1 MSPAVMDVQSPLTSP
16 PQMQP
21 KQQQSFTPQNP
32 NPNPLFPFDSGSN
45 LPEQHQSSNP
55 GFSLPF
61 VPRMSSEKSNS
72 SAVSG
77 RSKPR
82 LVKIRRQMGSQ
93 QGKSSNNYGLN
104 PFQSV
109 LENSNQVNNA
119 TSSSSN
125 GFNSLVGDV
134 GFVFGSHK
142 NSLMSDLNSE
152 KEQCTGSAEGF
163 GSFNNVG
170 FVFGVNKSNSD
181 SNSHSEHKESSG
193 GVGELGANVGFVFG
207 ANKSSSLTNSDLER
221 RPSSGNVRQLGPD
234 EFGELNY
241 GGFVFGAK
249 KSNSVSNKNSEQRAS
264 NGSEGQMHA
273 DEFRKFDSVQF
284 VSKPTTSVSSS
295 NFEAREPSVNVEIF
309 GEGGGTMKEENKAE
323 FRKLDDQCFVFSGD
337 LMSNSNLKTKESH
350 ENVEK
355 SASDVSGKMKLDFG
369 KLDNISFGLGGNWS
383 ELTSNLDSV
392 KSESNENGGKSVPIA
407 SQKMKLGAQLGLS
420 DNVGFNFS
428 ACLKSSSSI
437 SDFQKRESSESS
449 GKSDFEDVGKMKVDI
464 EVGSVVNN
472 KDNFVF
478 GSSVSSTSASGTS
491 TAHKLSDEMKKL
503 TVDDCGMI
511 ECSDNAEDPNI
522 NSYGSSNH
530 VFVFGSDKSPP
541 GFCTGK
547 ARTTSYEQVKDA
559 NLKGS
564 GNASAVEKTE
574 GVNFRTIDENVFVF
588 SSSIDAAGSFGGGE
602 RHVMPTEKDKS
613 TSGLGVFDGIKLGCP
628 FGSSWEEKQPAN
640 VDEKSSNGP
649 SVGTS
654 TPKPFTFQAGLGKI
668 SDGPQDQLNDDTN
681 LNKTSNQSLF
691 SSSGLGFEVPSMG
704 RFENKDKFSFTS
716 TPVGLGASTTD
727 FRTSNRD
734 ASCSFTANL
743 YNGLNKKL
751 EFCEKSISIKD
762 KTGKK
767 TRRKLRQAIPVQQQ
781 SRQNCVSKE
790 GSQQNPDSPACYSP
804 MDFSPYHDNSCAPS
818 AVNATSSTCASDE
831 DLAAAREGPNTSED
845 DKKCRGKHEEVS
857 KNHYE
862 RFVAHSSLEEAETEC
877 SNFKSEQKTIN
888 RGGGVAEDSVNS
900 DRKREESE
908 CVKQFCFA
916 SSVEDISVRN
926 FTFSVSSAQDNFS
939 ATKRQ
944 NRKKYRMKVGHSPN
958 CTAPSQKVDTASS
971 SVQSSPFDS
980 GYLHRIWA
988 QDKEGDIISSQRKG
1002 ENKSKGGEEHDKKG
1016 STAATLEA
1024 CEKWRIR
1031 GNQAYE
1037 KGYRSEAEEFYTK
1050 GINCI
1055 LHSEKSGCCVEPLV
1069 LCYSNRAAARM
1080 SRGRMREALGDCM
1093 MAASLDP
1100 TFHKVQ
1106 IRAANCHLALGEVE
1120 DALQYFSKC
1129 VESGSHVC
1137 LDRRIII
1144 EAANGL
1150 QNAQKVAECMN
1161 QCAELLRQRTS
1172 NAANSALEIISQ
1184 VLSISSYS
1192 EKLLEMKGEAL
1203 LMLQRYEEVI
1213 QLCEQTL
1220 VFAEKNFAM
1229 VTGDN
1234 NIVNVDGLEY
1244 KNSSI
1249 KLWRWL
1255 LISKSYF
1262 YLGRLDEALDLLEKQ
1277 ELLRSTEDRHGS
1289 STRESSI
1296 PFAVTVRE
1304 LLHRKNAGNEAFQS
1318 GRHTEAVEHYT
1329 AVVSSSIESRP
1340 FAAICFCNRAAA
1352 HQSLGQIADAIAD
1365 CSLAIA
1371 LDGSY
1376 SKAVSRRATLHE
1388 TIRDYEQAASDVHR
1402 LISLLEKQSQEKVQ
1416 QCGSPDGSAGGNVEE
1431 LRQARRRL
1439 SSVEEK
1445 AKKGISLDH
1454 YLILGIKPSDAAS
1467 EIKKA
1472 YRKAALR
1479 HHPDKA
1485 GQFLARSESGDDGQL
1500 WKEIADEVHKDAD
1513 RLFKMIGE
1521 AYAVLSDPTK
1531 RSHYDLQEELRNAQK
1546 ESNGSRASRGPS
1558 DYYSS
1563 PFDGS
1568 ASRRYWKQSWKT
1580 YGNSRSQF

>member
-1 MSPAVMDVQSPLTSP
+1 
-16 PQMQP
+16 
-21 KQQQSFTPQNP
+21 
-32 NPNPLFPFDSGSN
+32 
-45 LPEQHQSSNP
+45 
-55 GFSLPF
+55 
-61 VPRMSSEKSNS
+61 
-72 SAVSG
+72 
-77 RSKPR
+77 
-82 LVKIRRQMGSQ
+82 
-93 QGKSSNNYGLN
+93 
-104 PFQSV
+104 
-109 LENSNQVNNA
+109 
-119 TSSSSN
+119 
-125 GFNSLVGDV
+125 
-134 GFVFGSHK
+134 
-142 NSLMSDLNSE
+142 
-152 KEQCTGSAEGF
+152 
-163 GSFNNVG
+163 
-170 FVFGVNKSNSD
+170 
-181 SNSHSEHKESSG
+181 
-193 GVGELGANVGFVFG
+193 
-207 ANKSSSLTNSDLER
+207 
-221 RPSSGNVRQLGPD
+221 
-234 EFGELNY
+234 
-241 GGFVFGAK
+241 
-249 KSNSVSNKNSEQRAS
+249 
-264 NGSEGQMHA
+264 
-273 DEFRKFDSVQF
+273 
-284 VSKPTTSVSSS
+284 
-295 NFEAREPSVNVEIF
+295 
-309 GEGGGTMKEENKAE
+309 MKEENKAE

-337 LMSNSNLKTKESH
+337 LMSNSNLKKKESH

-355 SASDVSGKMKLDFG
+355 SASHVSGKMKSDFG
-369 KLDNISFGLGGNWS
+369 KLDNISFVLGGNWS

-392 KSESNENGGKSVPIA
+392 KSESNEKGGKSVPIG

-437 SDFQKRESSESS
+437 SDFKKRESSESS

-503 TVDDCGMI
+503 TVDDCGKI
-511 ECSDNAEDPNI
+511 ECCDNAEDPNI

-547 ARTTSYEQVKDA
+547 AGTTSYEQVKDA
-559 NLKGS
+559 NLKGP
-564 GNASAVEKTE
+564 GNGAAVEKTE
-574 GVNFRTIDENVFVF
+574 GVNFRTIDKNVFVF

-602 RHVMPTEKDKS
+602 RHVMPTEKDKN

-649 SVGTS
+649 SVSTS
-654 TPKPFTFQAGLGKI
+654 TPKPFIFQAGLSKI

-818 AVNATSSTCASDE
+818 AVNATSSTYASDE

-877 SNFKSEQKTIN
+877 SNSKSEQKTIN
-888 RGGGVAEDSVNS
+888 RGGGVVEDSVNS

-939 ATKRQ
+939 ATKSQ
-944 NRKKYRMKVGHSPN
+944 NRKKYRMKVGHGPN
-958 CTAPSQKVDTASS
+958 CTTPSQKVDTASS
-971 SVQSSPFDS
+971 SVQSSPLDS
-980 GYLHRIWA
+980 GYLPRIWA
-988 QDKEGDIISSQRKG
+988 QDKEGDIFSSQRKG

-1037 KGYRSEAEEFYTK
+1037 KGYMSEAEEFYTK
-1050 GINCI
+1050 GINCV

-1069 LCYSNRAAARM
+1069 LCYSNRTAARM
-1080 SRGRMREALGDCM
+1080 SRGRMREALRDYM

-1106 IRAANCHLALGEVE
+1106 ITAANCHLVLGEVE

-1137 LDRRIII
+1137 LDHRIII

-1161 QCAELLRQRTS
+1161 QCAELLRRRTS
-1172 NAANSALEIISQ
+1172 NAAISALEIISQ

-1203 LMLQRYEEVI
+1203 LMLRRYEEVI

-1249 KLWRWL
+1249 RLWRWL

-1304 LLHRKNAGNEAFQS
+1304 LLHRKVFWW
-1318 GRHTEAVEHYT
+1318 
-1329 AVVSSSIESRP
+1329 P
-1340 FAAICFCNRAAA
+1340 FF
-1352 HQSLGQIADAIAD
+1352 
-1365 CSLAIA
+1365 
-1371 LDGSY
+1371 
-1376 SKAVSRRATLHE
+1376 
-1388 TIRDYEQAASDVHR
+1388 
-1402 LISLLEKQSQEKVQ
+1402 
-1416 QCGSPDGSAGGNVEE
+1416 
-1431 LRQARRRL
+1431 
-1439 SSVEEK
+1439 
-1445 AKKGISLDH
+1445 
-1454 YLILGIKPSDAAS
+1454 
-1467 EIKKA
+1467 
-1472 YRKAALR
+1472 
-1479 HHPDKA
+1479 
-1485 GQFLARSESGDDGQL
+1485 
-1500 WKEIADEVHKDAD
+1500 
-1513 RLFKMIGE
+1513 
-1521 AYAVLSDPTK
+1521 
-1531 RSHYDLQEELRNAQK
+1531 
-1546 ESNGSRASRGPS
+1546 
-1558 DYYSS
+1558 
-1563 PFDGS
+1563 
-1568 ASRRYWKQSWKT
+1568 
-1580 YGNSRSQF
+1580 

>member
-32 NPNPLFPFDSGSN
+32 NPPFPFDSGSN
-45 LPEQHQSSNP
+45 LPEQHRSSNL

-93 QGKSSNNYGLN
+93 QGKSSNNSGLN
-104 PFQSV
+104 PFQ
-109 LENSNQVNNA
+109 
-119 TSSSSN
+119 
-125 GFNSLVGDV
+125 DV

-142 NSLMSDLNSE
+142 NSLMSNLNSE
-152 KEQCTGSAEGF
+152 KQQCTGSAEGF

-221 RPSSGNVRQLGPD
+221 RPSSGNVQQLGAD
-234 EFGELNY
+234 EFGELNC

-284 VSKPTTSVSSS
+284 GSKPTTS
-295 NFEAREPSVNVEIF
+295 
-309 GEGGGTMKEENKAE
+309 NKAE

-337 LMSNSNLKTKESH
+337 LMPNSNLTKKESH

-355 SASDVSGKMKLDFG
+355 SASDVSGKMKLD
-369 KLDNISFGLGGNWS
+369 NISFVLGGNWS

-392 KSESNENGGKSVPIA
+392 KSESNENGGKSVPIG

-437 SDFQKRESSESS
+437 SDFKKRESSESS
-449 GKSDFEDVGKMKVDI
+449 GKSDSEDVGKMKVDI

-472 KDNFVF
+472 KYNFVF
-478 GSSVSSTSASGTS
+478 GSSVCSTSASGTS

-503 TVDDCGMI
+503 TVDDCGKI

-522 NSYGSSNH
+522 NSHGSSNH

-541 GFCTGK
+541 CFCTGK
-547 ARTTSYEQVKDA
+547 AGTTSYEQVKDA
-559 NLKGS
+559 NLKGA
-564 GNASAVEKTE
+564 GHGSAVEKTE

-602 RHVMPTEKDKS
+602 RQVMPTEKDKN
-613 TSGLGVFDGIKLGCP
+613 TSGLGAFNGIKLGCP

-649 SVGTS
+649 SVSTS
-654 TPKPFTFQAGLGKI
+654 TPKPFTFQAGLSKI
-668 SDGPQDQLNDDTN
+668 SDGPQDQLNNDTN

-790 GSQQNPDSPACYSP
+790 GSQQKPDSPACYSP

-888 RGGGVAEDSVNS
+888 RGGVAEDSVNS
-900 DRKREESE
+900 DRKREESDDE
-908 CVKQFCFA
+908 A
-916 SSVEDISVRN
+916 
-926 FTFSVSSAQDNFS
+926 
-939 ATKRQ
+939 Q
-944 NRKKYRMKVGHSPN
+944 NRRKYRMKVGHGPN
-958 CTAPSQKVDTASS
+958 CTTPSQKVDTASS
-971 SVQSSPFDS
+971 SVQSSPLDS
-980 GYLHRIWA
+980 GYLHWVRA
-988 QDKEGDIISSQRKG
+988 QDKEGDIFSSQREG
-1002 ENKSKGGEEHDKKG
+1002 ENKSKGGEEHDKG

-1037 KGYRSEAEEFYTK
+1037 KGYMSEAEEFYTK
-1050 GINCI
+1050 GINCV

-1106 IRAANCHLALGEVE
+1106 IRAAKCCCHCERLDIQISCQLALGEVE
-1120 DALQYFSKC
+1120 DAFQYFSKC

-1150 QNAQKVAECMN
+1150 QNAQKVAERMN

-1172 NAANSALEIISQ
+1172 NAAISALEIISQ

-1203 LMLQRYEEVI
+1203 LMLRRYEEVI

-1234 NIVNVDGLEY
+1234 NIVNVDGLDY

-1249 KLWRWL
+1249 RLWRWL

-1262 YLGRLDEALDLLEKQ
+1262 YLGR
-1277 ELLRSTEDRHGS
+1277 HGS
-1289 STRESSI
+1289 STRESSN

-1340 FAAICFCNRAAA
+1340 FVAICFCNRAAA

-1388 TIRDYEQAASDVHR
+1388 TIRDYEQAASDLHR

-1416 QCGSPDGSAGGNVEE
+1416 QCGSPDGSAGGNVKE
-1431 LRQARRRL
+1431 LRQARRPL

-1445 AKKGISLDH
+1445 AKKGISFDH

-1485 GQFLARSESGDDGQL
+1485 GQLLARSESGDDGQL

-1513 RLFKMIGE
+1513 RLFKMIRE
-1521 AYAVLSDPTK
+1521 AYAVLLDPTK

-1546 ESNGSRASRGPS
+1546 ESNESRASRGPS

-1563 PFDGS
+1563 PFDGR
-1568 ASRRYWKQSWKT
+1568 ASRRYWK
-1580 YGNSRSQF
+1580 

>member
-1 MSPAVMDVQSPLTSP
+1 MKAMQKATNIDDVDKTMDEVNEQTEN
-16 PQMQP
+16 M
-21 KQQQSFTPQNP
+21 KQIQEALATPIGAASD
-32 NPNPLFPFDSGSN
+32 FDEDE
-45 LPEQHQSSNP
+45 LEAELEEPE
-55 GFSLPF
+55 
-61 VPRMSSEKSNS
+61 
-72 SAVSG
+72 
-77 RSKPR
+77 
-82 LVKIRRQMGSQ
+82 
-93 QGKSSNNYGLN
+93 
-104 PFQSV
+104 
-109 LENSNQVNNA
+109 VNNA

-125 GFNSLVGDV
+125 GFNSLVRDV

-142 NSLMSDLNSE
+142 NSLMSNLNSE
-152 KEQCTGSAEGF
+152 KQQCTGSAEGF

-207 ANKSSSLTNSDLER
+207 ANK
-221 RPSSGNVRQLGPD
+221 
-234 EFGELNY
+234 
-241 GGFVFGAK
+241 K
-249 KSNSVSNKNSEQRAS
+249 QRAS

-284 VSKPTTSVSSS
+284 GSKPTTSVASS

-337 LMSNSNLKTKESH
+337 LMSNSNLKKKESH

-355 SASDVSGKMKLDFG
+355 SASD
-369 KLDNISFGLGGNWS
+369 
-383 ELTSNLDSV
+383 
-392 KSESNENGGKSVPIA
+392 SESNENGGKSVPIG
-407 SQKMKLGAQLGLS
+407 SQKMRLGAQLGLS

-437 SDFQKRESSESS
+437 SDFKKRESSESS

-464 EVGSVVNN
+464 EVGSVVNK

-478 GSSVSSTSASGTS
+478 GSSVSSTGASGTS

-503 TVDDCGMI
+503 TVDDCGKI

-522 NSYGSSNH
+522 NSHGSSNH

-547 ARTTSYEQVKDA
+547 AGTTSYEQVKDA
-559 NLKGS
+559 NLKGA
-564 GNASAVEKTE
+564 GNGSAVEKVE

-588 SSSIDAAGSFGGGE
+588 SSSTDAAGSFGGGE
-602 RHVMPTEKDKS
+602 RHVMPTEKDKN

-649 SVGTS
+649 SVSTS
-654 TPKPFTFQAGLGKI
+654 TPKPFTFRAGLSKI

-704 RFENKDKFSFTS
+704 RFEN
-716 TPVGLGASTTD
+716 
-727 FRTSNRD
+727 NW
-734 ASCSFTANL
+734 N
-743 YNGLNKKL
+743 
-751 EFCEKSISIKD
+751 FCEKSISIKD

-877 SNFKSEQKTIN
+877 SNLKSEQKTIN
-888 RGGGVAEDSVNS
+888 RGGGVVEDSVNS

-944 NRKKYRMKVGHSPN
+944 NRKKYRMKVGHGPN
-958 CTAPSQKVDTASS
+958 CTTPSQKVDTASS
-971 SVQSSPFDS
+971 SVQSSPLDS
-980 GYLHRIWA
+980 GYLHWVRA
-988 QDKEGDIISSQRKG
+988 QDKEGDIFSSQREG

-1037 KGYRSEAEEFYTK
+1037 KGYMSEAEEFYTK
-1050 GINCI
+1050 GINCV

-1106 IRAANCHLALGEVE
+1106 IRAANCQLALGEVE

-1150 QNAQKVAECMN
+1150 QNAQ
-1161 QCAELLRQRTS
+1161 RTS
-1172 NAANSALEIISQ
+1172 NAAISALEIISQ

-1192 EKLLEMKGEAL
+1192 EKSLEMKGEAL
-1203 LMLQRYEEVI
+1203 LMLRRYEEVI

-1249 KLWRWL
+1249 RLWRWL

-1296 PFAVTVRE
+1296 SFAVTVRE

-1388 TIRDYEQAASDVHR
+1388 TIRDYEQAASDLHR

-1416 QCGSPDGSAGGNVEE
+1416 QCGSPDGSAGGNVKE

-1439 SSVEEK
+1439 SSVEEM
-1445 AKKGISLDH
+1445 AKKRISSDH

-1500 WKEIADEVHKDAD
+1500 WKEIANEVHKDAD

-1546 ESNGSRASRGPS
+1546 ESNESRASRGPS

-1580 YGNSRSQF
+1580 YGNSHSQF

>member
-1 MSPAVMDVQSPLTSP
+1 MI
-16 PQMQP
+16 
-21 KQQQSFTPQNP
+21 
-32 NPNPLFPFDSGSN
+32 SN
-45 LPEQHQSSNP
+45 L
-55 GFSLPF
+55 
-61 VPRMSSEKSNS
+61 
-72 SAVSG
+72 
-77 RSKPR
+77 
-82 LVKIRRQMGSQ
+82 
-93 QGKSSNNYGLN
+93 
-104 PFQSV
+104 
-109 LENSNQVNNA
+109 
-119 TSSSSN
+119 
-125 GFNSLVGDV
+125 D
-134 GFVFGSHK
+134 
-142 NSLMSDLNSE
+142 
-152 KEQCTGSAEGF
+152 
-163 GSFNNVG
+163 
-170 FVFGVNKSNSD
+170 
-181 SNSHSEHKESSG
+181 
-193 GVGELGANVGFVFG
+193 
-207 ANKSSSLTNSDLER
+207 
-221 RPSSGNVRQLGPD
+221 
-234 EFGELNY
+234 
-241 GGFVFGAK
+241 
-249 KSNSVSNKNSEQRAS
+249 
-264 NGSEGQMHA
+264 
-273 DEFRKFDSVQF
+273 
-284 VSKPTTSVSSS
+284 
-295 NFEAREPSVNVEIF
+295 
-309 GEGGGTMKEENKAE
+309 
-323 FRKLDDQCFVFSGD
+323 
-337 LMSNSNLKTKESH
+337 
-350 ENVEK
+350 
-355 SASDVSGKMKLDFG
+355 
-369 KLDNISFGLGGNWS
+369 WS

-392 KSESNENGGKSVPIA
+392 KSESNENGGKSVPIG

-437 SDFQKRESSESS
+437 SDFKKRESSESS

-472 KDNFVF
+472 KYNFLF
-478 GSSVSSTSASGTS
+478 GSSVCSTSASGTS

-503 TVDDCGMI
+503 TVDDCGKI

-522 NSYGSSNH
+522 NSHGSSNH

-547 ARTTSYEQVKDA
+547 AGTTSYEQVKDA
-559 NLKGS
+559 NLKGA
-564 GNASAVEKTE
+564 GNGSAVEKTE

-602 RHVMPTEKDKS
+602 RHVMPTEKDKN

-649 SVGTS
+649 SVSTS
-654 TPKPFTFQAGLGKI
+654 TPKPFTFQAGLSKI

-691 SSSGLGFEVPSMG
+691 SSSGLCFEVPSMG

-767 TRRKLRQAIPVQQQ
+767 MRRKLRQAIPVQQQ

-831 DLAAAREGPNTSED
+831 DLAAAREGPNT
-845 DKKCRGKHEEVS
+845 K
-857 KNHYE
+857 
-862 RFVAHSSLEEAETEC
+862 EAETEC

-926 FTFSVSSAQDNFS
+926 FTFSMSSAQDNFS

-944 NRKKYRMKVGHSPN
+944 NRKKYRMKVGHGPN
-958 CTAPSQKVDTASS
+958 CTTPSQKVDTASS
-971 SVQSSPFDS
+971 SVQSSPLDS
-980 GYLHRIWA
+980 GYLHWVRA
-988 QDKEGDIISSQRKG
+988 QDEEGDIFSSQREG

-1016 STAATLEA
+1016 STPATLEA
-1024 CEKWRIR
+1024 CEKGRIR

-1037 KGYRSEAEEFYTK
+1037 KGYMSEAEEFYTK
-1050 GINCI
+1050 GINCV
-1055 LHSEKSGCCVEPLV
+1055 LHSEKSGCWVEPLV
-1069 LCYSNRAAARM
+1069 LCYSNCAAAQM
-1080 SRGRMREALGDCM
+1080 SCGRMREALGDCM

-1106 IRAANCHLALGEVE
+1106 IRAANCQLALGEVE

-1150 QNAQKVAECMN
+1150 QNAQKVAERMN

-1172 NAANSALEIISQ
+1172 NTAISALEIISQ

-1203 LMLQRYEEVI
+1203 LMLRRYEEVI

-1249 KLWRWL
+1249 RLWRWL

-1329 AVVSSSIESRP
+1329 AVVSSSIESLP

-1388 TIRDYEQAASDVHR
+1388 TIRDYEQAASDLHR
-1402 LISLLEKQSQEKVQ
+1402 PISLLEKQSQEKVQ
-1416 QCGSPDGSAGGNVEE
+1416 QCGSPDGSAGGNVKE

-1454 YLILGIKPSDAAS
+1454 YLIFRCGYQCDCDLITLYCMLLKSFLFTGIKPWDAAS

-1472 YRKAALR
+1472 YRKATLR

-1500 WKEIADEVHKDAD
+1500 WKQIADEVHKDAD

-1546 ESNGSRASRGPS
+1546 ESNESRACRGPS

-1580 YGNSRSQF
+1580 YGNSHSQF